1 MSACFVVLVRNS
13 ELDGIAS
20 SMKQLESTFNS
31 KFNYDYVFLN
41 DDDFTPE
48 FIETTSS
55 LTNSKTKYGK
65 LDSQMWGYPS
75 FINTTYAA
83 ECRAEMQKTGVPY
96 AENEYDYYWR
106 IEPYVDFYCDIDYD
120 VFKYMRDNNKKY
132 VPTLWQTIMNFKKE
146 HPEVV
151 SHWPAKKDSLI
162 KFITDDKEESY
173 NGCHFWTNFEIA
185 SLDLWRSNDY
195 LKLFNY
201 LDQSGGFFYER
212 WGDAPVHS
220 IAASMMLR
228 KDEIHFFNDIGY
240 RHTSYTHCPAE
251 PQYRDKCSCKAEDSL
266 DFKEPVSCL
275 AQYMAAHSLK
285 SEASSQCVVTPCGHV
300 YHDGCLTAWI
310 SQSPIC
316 PICKAKTRPS
326 QLKNV
331 YLTKSNISDHR
342 SFIEDVLYQGGP
354 LKASIDTLKKQLETH
369 KMEAKPV
376 IDDLEY
382 FKDATENNL
391 DYFGDLKDRNKNLER
406 EIEHELKG
414 LNKSFDTKRIERNYT
429 TTRRLTVEA
438 QAELENM
445 INSFD
450 QQVRQWKEQL
460 NNKLAHVK
468 TKDELIIKLG
478 DEPRT
483 YIKDSFEKSAKR
495 LYQCDF

>member
-1 MSACFVVLVRNS
+1 MYS
-13 ELDGIAS
+13 
-20 SMKQLESTFNS
+20 
-31 KFNYDYVFLN
+31 
-41 DDDFTPE
+41 
-48 FIETTSS
+48 
-55 LTNSKTKYGK
+55 
-65 LDSQMWGYPS
+65 
-75 FINTTYAA
+75 
-83 ECRAEMQKTGVPY
+83 
-96 AENEYDYYWR
+96 
-106 IEPYVDFYCDIDYD
+106 
-120 VFKYMRDNNKKY
+120 
-132 VPTLWQTIMNFKKE
+132 
-146 HPEVV
+146 
-151 SHWPAKKDSLI
+151 
-162 KFITDDKEESY
+162 
-173 NGCHFWTNFEIA
+173 
-185 SLDLWRSNDY
+185 
-195 LKLFNY
+195 
-201 LDQSGGFFYER
+201 
-212 WGDAPVHS
+212 
-220 IAASMMLR
+220 
-228 KDEIHFFNDIGY
+228 
-240 RHTSYTHCPAE
+240 
-251 PQYRDKCSCKAEDSL
+251 
-266 DFKEPVSCL
+266 
-275 AQYMAAHSLK
+275 
-285 SEASSQCVVTPCGHV
+285 
-300 YHDGCLTAWI
+300 LTAWI